1 MLLDIADARA
11 GARLL
16 RRLPAFL
23 RKPITAE
30 EARATLRD
38 RLERRDAD
46 FLALARRLIF
56 GHAVSPYR
64 ALLRMVGCEY
74 GDLERLVETGGPEGA
89 LATLA
94 GQGVYLTVDEFKGRR
109 PVIRGSTH
117 LHPDPRAFTNPMCAP
132 DVPGRSSGSRGA
144 ATPVLIALDY
154 IRDCGVDTRLTLD
167 ARGGGDWQKA
177 YWGVPG
183 ASATVVVLRLSA
195 FGAPVVRWFSQID
208 PWTRGLDAR
217 YGWSVTGL
225 RWGSLLAGRPI
236 AAPEFVSVEDPHPIV
251 RWMADLLRSGR
262 TPFLQTFPTSA
273 VRLCQAALAAGAD
286 LTGAKMIMG
295 GEPTTRARLATI
307 RQAGVDAVPRYSS
320 IECGPIGHGCLRPE
334 APDDIHLL
342 HDLHA
347 VVQRAGTDL
356 LVSSL
361 RMTAPLVLF
370 NVSLGDRATLRRRDC
385 GCPMARLGWDTH
397 LQGIHSVEKL
407 TAAGMTFLD
416 SDLVRVLEEVLPARF
431 GGGPTDY
438 QLVEDEDVDGRSTL
452 RLLVHPRL
460 GPRLDGV
467 PDEAVTEVFLSA
479 VGPGAGVERV
489 MGLAWRQGRILRVE
503 RRAPLV
509 SGTGKILHLRAGAQ

>member
-1 MLLDIADARA
+1 MLDIADARA

-23 RKPITAE
+23 RRPITAE

-46 FLALARRLIF
+46 FLTLARRLIY

-64 ALLRMVGCEY
+64 ALLRMAGCEY
-74 GDLERLVETGGPEGA
+74 GDLERLVKAGGPEGA

-109 PVIRGSTH
+109 AVIRGSTH
-117 LHPDPRAFTNPMCAP
+117 LLADPRGFANPLCAQ

-144 ATPVLIALDY
+144 ATPVLVALDY
-154 IRDCGVDTRLTLD
+154 IRDCGVDTRLALD
-167 ARGGGDWQKA
+167 ARGGGDWLKA

-208 PWTRGLDAR
+208 PWARGLDAR

-225 RWGSLLAGRPI
+225 RWGSILAGRPI
-236 AAPEFVSVEDPHPIV
+236 AAPEFVSVEDPRPIV

-273 VRLCQAALAAGAD
+273 VRLCQAALAAGTD

-320 IECGPIGHGCLRPE
+320 IECGPIGHGCLHPE

-342 HDLHA
+342 HDLH
-347 VVQRAGTDL
+347 VIVQRAGTDL

-370 NVSLGDRATLRRRDC
+370 NVSLGDRAVLRRRDC
-385 GCPMARLGWDTH
+385 GCPMERLGWDTH

-416 SDLVRVLEEVLPARF
+416 SDLVRVLEEALPDRF
-431 GGGPTDY
+431 GGGPADY
-438 QLVEDEDVDGRSTL
+438 QLVENEDADGRSTL

-460 GPRLDGV
+460 GEIAD
-467 PDEAVTEVFLSA
+467 DAVVEVFLSA
-479 VGPGAGVERV
+479 IGTGAGVERV
-489 MGLAWRQGRILRVE
+489 MGLAWRQGRILRVD
-503 RRAPLV
+503 RRAPVV
-509 SGTGKILHLRAGAQ
+509 SAAGKILHLRAGAQ

>member
-1 MLLDIADARA
+1 MLDIADARA

-23 RKPITAE
+23 KRPITAE

-38 RLERRDAD
+38 RLEHRDAD
-46 FLALARRLIF
+46 FLTLARRLIF
-56 GHAVSPYR
+56 GHTVSPYR

-74 GDLERLVETGGPEGA
+74 GDLERLVKIGGPESA
-89 LATLA
+89 LAALA
-94 GQGVYLTVDEFKGRR
+94 GRGVYLTVDEFKGRR
-109 PVIRGSTH
+109 PVVRGSTH
-117 LHPDPRAFTNPMCAP
+117 LLPDPRAFTNPLCAP

-144 ATPVLIALDY
+144 ATPVLVALDY

-167 ARGGGDWQKA
+167 ARGGGDWLKA

-208 PWTRGLDAR
+208 PWARGLDAR

-225 RWGSLLAGRPI
+225 RWGSILAGRPI
-236 AAPEFVSVEDPHPIV
+236 AAPEFVSVDDPRPIV
-251 RWMADLLRSGR
+251 RWMADVRRSGR

-286 LTGAKMIMG
+286 ITGAKMIMG

-320 IECGPIGHGCLRPE
+320 IECGPIGHGCLNPE

-347 VVQRAGTDL
+347 VVQHAGTDL

-385 GCPMARLGWDTH
+385 GCPMERLGWDTH

-431 GGGPTDY
+431 GGGPADY
-438 QLVEDEDVDGRSTL
+438 QLVEGEDAGGRSTL

-460 GPRLDGV
+460 GEV
-467 PDEAVTEVFLSA
+467 PSEAVAEVFLSA
-479 VGPGAGVERV
+479 VGTGAGVERV

-509 SGTGKILHLRAGAQ
+509 STTGKILHLRAGAQ